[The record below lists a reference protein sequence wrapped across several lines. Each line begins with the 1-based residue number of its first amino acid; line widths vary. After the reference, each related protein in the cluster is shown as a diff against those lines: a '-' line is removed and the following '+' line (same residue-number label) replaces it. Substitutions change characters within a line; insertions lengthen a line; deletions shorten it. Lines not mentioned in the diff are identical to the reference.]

1 MNWKN
6 FEEKF
11 KNHPV
16 YKSEGGVGTV
26 IRNGSLFGGS
36 YDGPTFLREDDL
48 ALEEGMYKVS
58 GRGSCGSKLMYIS
71 SIESYG
77 MKHSYQH
84 CYVAPATSI
93 RIKRCR

>member
-11 KNHPV
+11 KSHPV
-16 YKSEGGVGTV
+16 FKSEGGVGTV

-58 GRGSCGSKLMYIS
+58 GRN
-71 SIESYG
+71 
-77 MKHSYQH
+77 
-84 CYVAPATSI
+84 PFATAMMHVLKN
-93 RIKRCR
+93 RWY